1 MKRRW
6 LLAFSCLLAA
16 ASPSPAADAP
26 LVAATLFPLYDMAH
40 SLAEGTG
47 VEVVLAIPPGTEP
60 HTWDPRPS
68 DAPRLLAA
76 LPPRVAI
83 ADLYRDPPGHP
94 LVRRGEDPHL
104 WLDLANARTILYAT
118 A

>member
-68 DAPRLLAA
+68 DAARLSRASLLLHLGDRLQPWLPRLLAA

-83 ADLYRDPPGHP
+83 A
-94 LVRRGEDPHL
+94 
-104 WLDLANARTILYAT
+104 
-118 A
+118 